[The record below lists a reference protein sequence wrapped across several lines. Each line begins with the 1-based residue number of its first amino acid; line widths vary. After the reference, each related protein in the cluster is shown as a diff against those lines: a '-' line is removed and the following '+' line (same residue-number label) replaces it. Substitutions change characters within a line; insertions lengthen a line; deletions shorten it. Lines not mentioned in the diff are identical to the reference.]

1 MSDEE
6 TGSVTWMIRS
16 LRRGDRAHVPALWER
31 YFERL
36 AAVAGSIVRSGPL
49 SAHGTEEDAA
59 LSAIDAF
66 CNGIADGRFPYVDSR
81 EVLWGTLAKITE
93 RKAMQRVRGRRWEVP
108 WDGDASLV
116 VVEPTPEY
124 RALVNLVLEEL
135 IDGLEK
141 PVWRQAVLL
150 VLEGHTV
157 PEIAARLGRSREA
170 IYVWFR
176 AIRAVWE
183 ERLDGRSL
191 LD

>member
-6 TGSVTWMIRS
+6 TGSVTLMIRS
-16 LRRGDRAHVPALWER
+16 LREGNSAHVPALWER

-36 AAVAGSIVRSGPL
+36 AAHARPLVRSGPL

-93 RKAMQRVRGRRWEVP
+93 RKAMQRVRGRRWEVSL
-108 WDGDASLV
+108 DGDASLA

-141 PVWRQAVLL
+141 PFWRQAVLL

-157 PEIAARLGRSREA
+157 PEIAARLGRSRRL
-170 IYVWFR
+170 IYVWFE